1 MRLKHAW
8 THANA
13 HNARLSDMYAEEYLV
28 RERHQEH
35 ARQAEEDRAARQVAE
50 LHKLQ
55 RRQERAKRQLLHAW
69 QRVEQ
74 LRSLM
79 SAG

>member
-1 MRLKHAW
+1 
-8 THANA
+8 
-13 HNARLSDMYAEEYLV
+13 MYAQEYLV
-28 RERHQEH
+28 KERQQERL
-35 ARQAEEDRAARQVAE
+35 RQAEQERAASQVAE
-50 LHKLQ
+50 LRKLEK
-55 RRQERAKRQLLHAW
+55 RQERAERQLLNAW

>member
-1 MRLKHAW
+1 
-8 THANA
+8 
-13 HNARLSDMYAEEYLV
+13 MYAQEYLV
-28 RERHQEH
+28 KERQQERL
-35 ARQAEEDRAARQVAE
+35 RQAEQEQAASQVAE
-50 LHKLQ
+50 LRKLEK
-55 RRQERAKRQLLHAW
+55 RQERAERQLLHAW

>member
-1 MRLKHAW
+1 
-8 THANA
+8 
-13 HNARLSDMYAEEYLV
+13 MYVEEYLAK
-28 RERHQEH
+28 ERHQE
-35 ARQAEEDRAARQVAE
+35 RLRRAADERSAQQAAE
-50 LHKLQ
+50 LNKLE
-55 RRQERAKRQLLHAW
+55 RRSERAERQLLNAW

>member
-1 MRLKHAW
+1 
-8 THANA
+8 
-13 HNARLSDMYAEEYLV
+13 MYTQEYLAKDRH
-28 RERHQEH
+28 RERL
-35 ARQAEEDRAARQVAE
+35 RQAEEERAAQQVVELRKLERRSARAE
-50 LHKLQ
+50 
-55 RRQERAKRQLLHAW
+55 RQLLHAW

>member
-1 MRLKHAW
+1 MF
-8 THANA
+8 TQ
-13 HNARLSDMYAEEYLV
+13 EYLV
-28 RERHQEH
+28 RERQQERL
-35 ARQAEEDRAARQVAE
+35 RQAEQERAASRVAE
-50 LHKLQ
+50 LRKLEK
-55 RRQERAKRQLLHAW
+55 RQERAERQLLHAW